1 MEMSFWQLIDKYRIE
16 IPVLQRDY
24 AQGRQNAKAE
34 DVRRN
39 IISKIKGAVCLNAGN
54 SKDVGKNNLSFD
66 FVYGRIEADKFIPFD
81 GQQRLTTLFLLHKY
95 VVNRCGNKDEHLK
108 KLKKF
113 SYATRRSSREFCEKF
128 VAENVIPSDDAK
140 ISQFIVDQPWYYL
153 EWGRDPT
160 ISGMLTMLDEIHGQL
175 KSENNFSDIFKQ
187 LTSQDECPIRF
198 HFVDMGANKL
208 KDDIY
213 IKMNARGKVL
223 TSFENFKA
231 SLEMY
236 LESESNKT
244 GTVKNIAT
252 AELNRMRDPT
262 KGIDGK
268 WLDMFWQIANPKPQV
283 KEKTLPD
290 QTMLSFINRHF
301 INLYHANIKKFIGA
315 DMVNIDGFLKSYPE
329 NDRFVSWDLYEMIL
343 NQCSI
348 KKAIT
353 PIFNIWGELS
363 SEKVARKIK
372 VSCNAIWSRSYI
384 ESVNGD
390 EADSGPNAE
399 MWDVFS
405 GEKANDEHFEAYPS
419 RVAFYALILFFEGGV
434 EYDDDALSSWMR
446 VVWNIVENSTIDSK
460 DTYHSA
466 LSLIM
471 KLAVGCHNIYSALAG
486 GEKQLKLG
494 QQYHAKDQVL
504 EEIEKAR
511 QILDD
516 NGEFR
521 IYSGTRKEFVG
532 KTWKDVIEIAEASA
546 FFKGAIRFL
555 YRDENGK
562 GAWELFDDKWRNVL
576 KYFDKDGV
584 RQEYRVG
591 LTRALVNACDRWY
604 DELYDKQIFNPNSTT
619 WKKILCE
626 KNWQKQVHSLLTC
639 TTLSNAMKADKF
651 NDVNNVTVFDKP
663 ILADLPYEY
672 IVDLEPEGRIRLK
685 NGNGRLAFYRPRGRA
700 GIILDWRDFRRNAIL
715 SSLVQGNFID
725 VLKENKIEGN
735 DRFFIGWDVYF
746 MYNGYRFQ
754 WLGMPNYVH
763 ELDVYLMNC
772 EWDYQPRLGLD
783 KKQSKD
789 ERDVAN
795 FYCFDAR
802 QIECG
807 GEFRKSLETLIDEFE
822 KEQQEQLCTNSK

>member
-128 VAENVIPSDDAK
+128 VAENVIPSDDTK

-223 TSFENFKA
+223 TPFENFKA

-236 LESESNKT
+236 LEFESNKT
-244 GTVKNIAT
+244 GNAQNIAT
-252 AELNRMRDPT
+252 AELARMREPT
-262 KGIDGK
+262 EGIDGK
-268 WLDMFWQIANPKPQV
+268 WLDMFWHIANPKLEV
-283 KEKTLPD
+283 NEKTLPD
-290 QTMLSFINRHF
+290 PLMLSFVNRHF
-301 INLYHANIKKFIGA
+301 INLYHANIKKFIGT
-315 DMVNIDGFLKSYPE
+315 DMVNIDGSLKSYPE

-372 VSCNAIWSRSYI
+372 ASCNAIWSRSYI

-390 EADSGPNAE
+390 EADSGDNAE

-419 RVAFYALILFFEGGV
+419 RVTFYALMLFFEEGV
-434 EYDDDALSSWMR
+434 EYNDDALSAWMR

-460 DTYHSA
+460 DTYRSA
-466 LSLIM
+466 LSLVV
-471 KLAVGCHNIYSALAG
+471 KLSVGCHNIYSALAG

-516 NGEFR
+516 NGELR
-521 IYSGTRKEFVG
+521 VYSGTRKEFVG
-532 KTWKDVIEIAEASA
+532 KTWKEVIEIAEASA

-555 YRDENGK
+555 YRDGSGNVD
-562 GAWELFDDKWRNVL
+562 WELFDNKWRAVL

-584 RQEYRVG
+584 RQEYRIG
-591 LTRALVNACDRWY
+591 LTKALVNACDRWN
-604 DELYDKQIFNPNSTT
+604 DELYDKQIFNPNSST
-619 WKKILCE
+619 WKWILCA
-626 KNWQKQVHSLLTC
+626 KNWRKQIHALLTS
-639 TTLSNAMKADKF
+639 TTLSDAMKSNKF
-651 NDVNNVTVFDKP
+651 DDDNVTAFVKP

-672 IVDLEPEGRIRLK
+672 IVDSDPNGRIRW
-685 NGNGRLAFYRPRGRA
+685 NGRLAFYRPYGRDA
-700 GIILDWRDFRRNAIL
+700 ITLDWRDFNRNAIL
-715 SSLVQGNFID
+715 SSLLQGNFID
-725 VLKENKIEGN
+725 VEKENKLAGN
-735 DRFFIGWDVYF
+735 NRLFLGWNVNFTYK
-746 MYNGYRFQ
+746 GYRFQ
-754 WLGMPNYVH
+754 WLGMPNYGH
-763 ELDVYLMNC
+763 EVDVYLMMSC
-772 EWDYQPRLGLD
+772 KWDYQRRLGLD
-783 KKQSKD
+783 KKQNKD
-789 ERDVAN
+789 KRDVVN

-807 GEFRKSLETLIDEFE
+807 EEFRKSLEKLIDEFE
-822 KEQQEQLCTNSK
+822 MELQEQSCTNSK